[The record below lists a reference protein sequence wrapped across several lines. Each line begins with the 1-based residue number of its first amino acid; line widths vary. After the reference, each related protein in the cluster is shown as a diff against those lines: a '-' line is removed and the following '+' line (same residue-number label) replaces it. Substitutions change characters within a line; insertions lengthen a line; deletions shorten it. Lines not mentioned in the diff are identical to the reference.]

1 MAVYRETP
9 KCRFCGKPIAKALH
23 KHSSHNFI
31 GDTFERWEYFDC
43 QCKEAKEWR
52 KTTKSNR
59 SDLANIIF
67 GQETDKETFDKIF
80 PSFKKKE
87 IIKPDKGALEKKVI
101 KQIKSLLLYNN
112 IDFIKEEEILETA
125 KKIIKSVKNH
135 PTLLDYDK
143 D

>member
-67 GQETDKETFDKIF
+67 SQETDKETFNRIF
-80 PSFKKKE
+80 PPLKKKTVPLSSV
-87 IIKPDKGALEKKVI
+87 IPLE
-101 KQIKSLLLYNN
+101 
-112 IDFIKEEEILETA
+112 
-125 KKIIKSVKNH
+125 KKIIKRIKALILYEHDNHVTEKMISDTAKSIMKLIKN
-135 PTLLDYDK
+135 DK
-143 D
+143 ERGNL